1 MEHVE
6 VLRDLSEVCRAA
18 IKAGDWKVDGA
29 CDPDSLLRHADAA
42 IAALSS
48 QQPAAVDEVFSLLRE
63 YEDEIDKFLTSQP
76 GGSDNDR

>member
-29 CDPDSLLRHADAA
+29 CDPDSDLEYARHTLRRNGWRPN
-42 IAALSS
+42 S
-48 QQPAAVDEVFSLLRE
+48 
-63 YEDEIDKFLTSQP
+63 ID
-76 GGSDNDR
+76 GSWMEARNG